1 MIKLK
6 HLLEGVNSKVYYHVS
21 PNKFKPGD
29 IIQPYFDPNKYADE
43 TDTSADSR
51 LTMKAVEDVL
61 NNARTSDSPLR
72 TKSIFI
78 FKSLSDAKQYVK
90 DMGDNRHIYTVSST
104 DKIKWHDMNWVDYI
118 FSKLAAW
125 GGGRGVKNINQIPK
139 EELLSIEDYAKKYWM
154 GWGAQAYTYAKTKW
168 EGITNSP
175 IKVIEVL

>member
-125 GGGRGVKNINQIPK
+125 GGSKGITNIKQIPK
-139 EELLSIEDYAKKYWM
+139 KELSSIEDYAKRYWM

-168 EGITNSP
+168 EGITNNP